1 MQAGRLPLWRNAI
14 DHPQPLARA
23 LCIVVAA
30 ILVGLELWPA
40 VSAQIGVQME
50 SPGASPSRTT
60 VTPSDIVNTEQI
72 TSAEL
77 FGHSASQNGNLP
89 QTTLPVTLRAVFA
102 ASDSKTASAVIESND
117 GRTQII
123 KVGGTVDA
131 STTLQ
136 AVNANSV
143 VLLRNGELETLY
155 FPVPQESS
163 SNSIAGIQT
172 PALPE
177 AMTSA
182 ENSLPAGAS
191 AEEIKR
197 AAIMQRLEELRARTP
212 R

>member
-1 MQAGRLPLWRNAI
+1 MQAGRLPIWRSAI

-30 ILVGLELWPA
+30 VLIGLELWSA
-40 VSAQIGVQME
+40 VSAQMDKP
-50 SPGASPSRTT
+50 STSSTRTASASN
-60 VTPSDIVNTEQI
+60 DAVNIEQI

-77 FGHSASQNGNLP
+77 FGHNASQNANLP

-102 ASDSKTASAVIESND
+102 ASDAKTASAVIESND

-136 AVNANSV
+136 AVNSNSV
-143 VLLRNGELETLY
+143 VLMRNGELETLY
-155 FPVPQESS
+155 FPTPQESPS
-163 SNSIAGIQT
+163 LPYDSLASTQNQAAPTTATAAGV
-172 PALPE
+172 
-177 AMTSA
+177 
-182 ENSLPAGAS
+182 NLPAGMT

-197 AAIMQRLEELRARTP
+197 SAILQRLEELRARTP

>member
-1 MQAGRLPLWRNAI
+1 MQAGRLPIWRSAI
-14 DHPQPLARA
+14 EHPQPLARA

-30 ILVGLELWPA
+30 VLIGLELWSIA
-40 VSAQIGVQME
+40 TAQME
-50 SPGASPSRTT
+50 KSSASPSHAASA
-60 VTPSDIVNTEQI
+60 PSNAANIEQI

-77 FGHSASQNGNLP
+77 FGHSATQNANLP

-102 ASDSKTASAVIESND
+102 ASDAKSASAVIESND
-117 GRTQII
+117 GRTQVI

-136 AVNANSV
+136 AVHPNSV

-155 FPVPQESS
+155 FPTPQESS
-163 SNSIAGIQT
+163 TLPANAIASTQMPT
-172 PALPE
+172 SSETMSPPE
-177 AMTSA
+177 G
-182 ENSLPAGAS
+182 SLPAGAS

-197 AAIMQRLEELRARTP
+197 AAIMQRLEELRARTQ